1 MTLDNLV
8 GIGLEAIPPDSGAI
22 RKLLSAAA
30 RNRRDASITQLS
42 NESRFDTAYKAVM
55 QMANAALQ
63 AQGFRTLTSKPGHH
77 QIVIQSL
84 PLTVGIPRETMI
96 CLDTL
101 RKQRNIADYSGDLVT
116 DAAVQA
122 CLEQAEALW
131 LAVNDWLRLKHPQLL
146 ESCPSHQPAERP

>member
-63 AQGFRTLTSKPGHH
+63 A
-77 QIVIQSL
+77 
-84 PLTVGIPRETMI
+84 
-96 CLDTL
+96 
-101 RKQRNIADYSGDLVT
+101 
-116 DAAVQA
+116 

-146 ESCPSHQPAERP
+146 E